1 MSDYWYDNRD
11 RLNQGDVC
19 TLENGSVVKLDR
31 RVPGDGT
38 DWYVLD
44 YVQHYFDKHW
54 YWTDNDSKIHPSEI
68 LKGPSW

>member
-1 MSDYWYDNRD
+1 MIDWYAERD

-19 TLENGSVVKLDR
+19 ILYDDTTVKLDR

-44 YVQHYFDKHW
+44 WWDNGFNGR
-54 YWTDNDSKIHPSEI
+54 WTDNDRRIHPSDI
-68 LKGPSW
+68 VKGPAW